1 MQLFAPNVLV
11 VGDTIFDLDDATGR
25 PNPPAAAAKYESEI
39 MALRQKIQAQTF
51 GARWLEIVGNNQ
63 EPIVI
68 VPTTATNDA
77 VAQTFPNIPQ
87 RPNRLADAQ
96 SGRGTP
102 VRVKFNTAANL
113 GWLTGGVSGEVLL
126 IHELTHAYRS
136 ASGRFSP
143 VPMAGLVSPDSL
155 RSNADLARR
164 FPDWEEWFA
173 IVVENVFAAEAGKR
187 IMLRTSWDVLLPS
200 FADDPGYFKFWGIST
215 TGTRNDSQQF
225 AHDYRPAITRILQL
239 ESRLFRAME
248 ASPAWFN
255 PVRDYV
261 AELLSSRT

>member
-11 VGDTIFDLDDATGR
+11 VGDTIFDLNDATGR
-25 PNPPAAAAKYESEI
+25 PNPKAAAQKYETDI
-39 MALRQKIQAQTF
+39 MALRQKIQAQPF
-51 GARWLEIVGNNQ
+51 GARWLEIVGNNV

-77 VAQTFPNIPQ
+77 VAQTFPNIAQ

-102 VRVKFNTAANL
+102 IRVKFNTAANL
-113 GWLTGGVSGEVLL
+113 GWLSGGVSGEVLL

-143 VPMAGLVSPDSL
+143 VPMTNLVNPDSL
-155 RSNADLARR
+155 RRNPDLARR

-173 IVVENVFAAEAGKR
+173 IVVENVFAAEAGKK

-200 FADDPGYFKFWGIST
+200 FADDPGYFKFWNIPT

-225 AHDYRPAITRILQL
+225 AHDYRPAIARILQM
-239 ESRLFRAME
+239 EPRLFRAME
-248 ASPAWFN
+248 SSRAWFN
-255 PVRDYV
+255 PMRDHV
-261 AELLSSRT
+261 AELLSSRL